1 MRKYLLLFL
10 TLVYLLPITAWSADL
25 FVQSRTAPMFKTP
38 SLAGAKLAILNQ
50 GTKVTALKK
59 QGLWW
64 QIQHEKV
71 IGWIYALMLKS
82 APPRTPLDIT
92 SDQIDQMAQT
102 ARKRP
107 SSYASTAAA
116 RGLMNQRKRLGQK
129 LGFDFTALAKMESY
143 AADDEETLEF
153 INERNPQ

>member
-1 MRKYLLLFL
+1 MRKHFLLFL
-10 TLVYLLPITAWSADL
+10 TLVYLLPATAWSADL
-25 FVQSRTAPMFKTP
+25 FVQSHTAPMFKTP
-38 SLAGAKLAILNQ
+38 SLTGAKLATLNQ

-59 QGLWW
+59 QGMWW
-64 QIQHEKV
+64 QIQHQKV
-71 IGWIYALMLKS
+71 IGWIYALMLKNT
-82 APPRTPLDIT
+82 PPQSSLDIT

-129 LGFDFTALAKMESY
+129 LGYDYTALGKMESY
-143 AADDEETLEF
+143 AVSDEETLEF